1 MSREK
6 HPTPVVLVVDDEAL
20 IRWSMSEALTDAGYV
35 ARMAANGAE
44 ARVALASFDRDPL
57 VVLLDMR
64 LPDVADLS
72 LAREI
77 RQKRPDAAVIIMT
90 AHGTLED
97 AKLALE
103 LGVCRFVSKPF
114 DVRDMVNLVGKA
126 WAELS
131 NSKE

>member
-1 MSREK
+1 MNREK
-6 HPTPVVLVVDDEAL
+6 LPTPIVLVVDDEAL
-20 IRWSMSEALTDAGYV
+20 IRWSLSEALTDAGYV

-44 ARVALASFDRDPL
+44 ARVALASFGRDPL

-97 AKLALE
+97 ARLASE
-103 LGVCRFVSKPF
+103 LGVLRFVSKPF
-114 DVRDMVNLVGKA
+114 DVRDMVKLVAKA
-126 WAELS
+126 WAGLS

>member
-6 HPTPVVLVVDDEAL
+6 LPTPLVLVVDDEAL
-20 IRWSMSEALTDAGYV
+20 IRWSLSEALTDAGYV

-44 ARVALASFDRDPL
+44 ARVTLASFGRDPV

-97 AKLALE
+97 ATLAAE
-103 LGVCRFVSKPF
+103 LGVLRVVSKPF
-114 DVRDMVNLVGKA
+114 DVRDMVKLVGQA
-126 WAELS
+126 WAGLS
-131 NSKE
+131 HSKE

>member
-6 HPTPVVLVVDDEAL
+6 PPTRLVLVVDDEAL
-20 IRWSMSEALTDAGYV
+20 IRWSLSEALTEAGYA
-35 ARMAANGAE
+35 ARMAASGAE
-44 ARVALASFDRDPL
+44 ARVALASFGRAPV

-72 LAREI
+72 LAREF
-77 RQKRPDAAVIIMT
+77 RQKRPDAAVILMT

-103 LGVCRFVSKPF
+103 LGVFRFVSKPF
-114 DVRDMVNLVGKA
+114 DVPDMVKLVERA
-126 WAELS
+126 WAS
-131 NSKE
+131 MQNSKE

>member
-6 HPTPVVLVVDDEAL
+6 LPTPVVLVVDDEAL
-20 IRWSMSEALTDAGYV
+20 IRWSISEALTDAGYV

-44 ARVALASFDRDPL
+44 ARVALASFGADPL

-97 AKLALE
+97 ARLASE
-103 LGVCRFVSKPF
+103 LGVIRFVSKPF
-114 DVRDMVNLVGKA
+114 DVQDMVKLVGKA
-126 WAELS
+126 WAGLS

>member
-6 HPTPVVLVVDDEAL
+6 FPAPLVLVVDDEAL
-20 IRWSMSEALTDAGYV
+20 IRWSLSEALTEAGYA
-35 ARMAANGAE
+35 ARMAASGAE
-44 ARVALASFDRDPL
+44 ARVALASFGRAPV

-77 RQKRPDAAVIIMT
+77 RQKRPDAAVILMT

-103 LGVCRFVSKPF
+103 LGVFRFVSKPF
-114 DVRDMVNLVGKA
+114 DVPDMVRLVERA
-126 WAELS
+126 WAS
-131 NSKE
+131 IQSSKE